1 MSHPIRQLPLFCT
14 LVLLPGALG
23 AQDLVGTSQAP
34 LASVSFYEENDL
46 FSGTDHHYTQGLKL
60 SFFRVEE
67 GTPDWL
73 SSLADTLWPI
83 LADNNIIFSKNAGW
97 TLGQNMY
104 TGEDIRRASIDPD
117 DRPWAGWLYVGRLF
131 QMTDLCD
138 EDDGTCQQQQHTFEL
153 DLGVVGPASG
163 AKWAQSRLHEVI
175 DSPEPM
181 GWVNQLGNEPGLL
194 LLYKGKWRFPNTSRT
209 FDVIP
214 HGGIALGNV
223 LTYISTG
230 GTARVGFHLTG
241 FPTDSIP
248 AAVRENRPKWEAYAF
263 GGIDGRLTAV
273 NIFLDGNHF
282 RDSYSIDKEAF
293 VYDFSYGGAV
303 RYKQL
308 RLTYT
313 LVRRSPEFKPRSGRD
328 LDPQNF
334 GSVVLS
340 WER

>member
-1 MSHPIRQLPLFCT
+1 MSNPIRQLAIFCT
-14 LVLLPGALG
+14 LVFLPGAIG
-23 AQDLVGTSQAP
+23 AQVPRAP
-34 LASVSFYEENDL
+34 LSSVSFYEENDVL
-46 FSGTDHHYTQGLKL
+46 TGTDHHYTQGLKL

-83 LADNNIIFSKNAGW
+83 LADNNIFFSKNAGW
-97 TLGQNMY
+97 ALGQNIY

-117 DRPWAGWLYVGRLF
+117 DRPWAGWLYVGRLL
-131 QMTDLCD
+131 QITDLCSEAD
-138 EDDGTCQQQQHTFEL
+138 KTCRQQQHTFEL

-163 AKWAQSRLHEVI
+163 AEWAQTWLHKRIE
-175 DSPEPM
+175 SPEPM
-181 GWVNQLGNEPGLL
+181 GWGNQLGDEPGLL
-194 LLYKGKWRFPNTSRT
+194 LLYKGKWRFLASRT
-209 FDVIP
+209 FDVVP

-223 LTYISTG
+223 LTYLSTG
-230 GTARVGFHLTG
+230 GTARVGFNLTG

-248 AAVRENRPKWEAYAF
+248 AAARENRPQWEAYAF
-263 GGIDGRLTAV
+263 GGVDGRLTAV

-293 VYDFSYGGAV
+293 VYDLSYGGAI

-313 LVRRSPEFKPRSGRD
+313 IVRRSPEFEPRSRRD

-334 GSVVLS
+334 GSFVLS